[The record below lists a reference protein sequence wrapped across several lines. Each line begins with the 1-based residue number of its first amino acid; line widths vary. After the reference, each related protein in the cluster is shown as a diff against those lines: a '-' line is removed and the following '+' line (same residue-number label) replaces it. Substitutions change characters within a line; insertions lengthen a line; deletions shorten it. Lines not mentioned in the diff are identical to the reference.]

1 MEGKITIR
9 YLKED
14 KNKIR
19 IFGQNFVSI
28 NRDSLMMEIEGKETA
43 LEEYYY
49 GNEND
54 SKKII
59 EIKLIGINKVINLS
73 YMFFDCTSLISISD
87 ISTWDT
93 SNVKDISV
101 MFVGCKS
108 LTSLPDISKWN
119 TSNVK
124 DM

>member
-1 MEGKITIR
+1 
-9 YLKED
+9 
-14 KNKIR
+14 
-19 IFGQNFVSI
+19 
-28 NRDSLMMEIEGKETA
+28 MEIEGKETA

-93 SNVKDISV
+93 SNVKDISD

-124 DM
+124 DMRDMFIGCSSLTKLPDISKGIHLMLMI